1 MSGAVPI
8 CFAFIVP
15 RRLLIQAVRPGPAP
29 AFLRVCK
36 GDDSINLSKT
46 ASPFNVFLVRVFRG
60 KISFEV

>member
-8 CFAFIVP
+8 CFALTVP

-29 AFLRVCK
+29 ALLRVCK
-36 GDDSINLSKT
+36 GDDSINLLKT
-46 ASPFNVFLVRVFRG
+46 ASPFNVFLVRVLRG